1 MRKRRCRTGPKRIQR
16 RVYIVFAPGQNVA
29 DVYLTTNAT
38 KASNENM
45 CWMQEASLANLFL
58 SARPIVRP
66 NSVCALRYGDS
77 LARSARFFASA
88 SSYCR
93 RVLVTGSK
101 HEFLIAEMGPG
112 RCSMIVI
119 WRLPP
124 CPDNRG
130 CFEQS
135 RQITQYRDLF
145 SDNVPR
151 EARIVLLG

>member
-1 MRKRRCRTGPKRIQR
+1 MRKRRCRTGPKGIQR

-88 SSYCR
+88 SSYRR

-119 WRLPP
+119 LALATVPWQSGLLRTVAPNNAISRLVF
-124 CPDNRG
+124 G
-130 CFEQS
+130 
-135 RQITQYRDLF
+135 
-145 SDNVPR
+145 
-151 EARIVLLG
+151 